1 MSAAIAPG
9 PAPQVNQPQHPLPA
23 MTTYELR
30 AYRLQ
35 IENALA
41 FFDAQHPVP
50 PVRDDLQ
57 ASLDDVVAEQESR
70 TRIAGA

>member
-9 PAPQVNQPQHPLPA
+9 PAPHVNQPKHPLPA

-30 AYRLQ
+30 AYRHQ

-41 FFDAQHPVP
+41 FFDAQQPVP
-50 PVRDDLQ
+50 PVRDVLQ
-57 ASLDDVVAEQESR
+57 ARLDDVVAEQESR
-70 TRIAGA
+70 TRIADA

>member
-1 MSAAIAPG
+1 
-9 PAPQVNQPQHPLPA
+9 

-30 AYRLQ
+30 AYRRQ

-57 ASLDDVVAEQESR
+57 ARLDDVMAEQESR
-70 TRIAGA
+70 KKIAEA

>member
-1 MSAAIAPG
+1 
-9 PAPQVNQPQHPLPA
+9 

-30 AYRLQ
+30 AYRRQLEKA
-35 IENALA
+35 IA

-57 ASLDDVVAEQESR
+57 ARLDDVMAEQESR
-70 TRIAGA
+70 QRIADA

>member
-1 MSAAIAPG
+1 MSAAAAPG
-9 PAPQVNQPQHPLPA
+9 PAPQVNQPKHPLPA

-30 AYRLQ
+30 AYRRQ
-35 IENALA
+35 IEKAIA

-57 ASLDDVVAEQESR
+57 ARLDDVMAEQDSR
-70 TRIAGA
+70 QRIADA

>member
-1 MSAAIAPG
+1 MSAAVTPG
-9 PAPQVNQPQHPLPA
+9 PAPRVNQPKHPLPA

-30 AYRLQ
+30 AYRRQ

-57 ASLDDVVAEQESR
+57 ARLDDVMAEQESR
-70 TRIAGA
+70 KKIADA